1 MGVSKKE
8 IKKKMLIKQTINN
21 MNKQIQKLETQKQVY
36 IDAGKQA
43 KQKGLTAQYNLA
55 LAGLKTTIMQQK
67 RVYEMKLNFEITSQM
82 KDMSAMTAE
91 FLQGMGS
98 LSKDMM
104 KLTKEKDF
112 LKVEKQFNEAMVSV
126 ELQAEHMENFMEETQ
141 SAFSTNAM
149 GSAEENSE
157 IENLISN
164 EAASDNITE
173 SMIEKELEELK
184 KRMM

>member
-1 MGVSKKE
+1 MAIVENACLLHDLGNPPFGHFGE
-8 IKKKMLIKQTINN
+8 TAIKKWWKENYK
-21 MNKQIQKLETQKQVY
+21 KY
-36 IDAGKQA
+36 IDDYNTRASIVSA
-43 KQKGLTAQYNLA
+43 KN
-55 LAGLKTTIMQQK
+55 IS
-67 RVYEMKLNFEITSQM
+67 FS
-82 KDMSAMTAE
+82 
-91 FLQGMGS
+91 
-98 LSKDMM
+98 
-104 KLTKEKDF
+104 TKEEKDF